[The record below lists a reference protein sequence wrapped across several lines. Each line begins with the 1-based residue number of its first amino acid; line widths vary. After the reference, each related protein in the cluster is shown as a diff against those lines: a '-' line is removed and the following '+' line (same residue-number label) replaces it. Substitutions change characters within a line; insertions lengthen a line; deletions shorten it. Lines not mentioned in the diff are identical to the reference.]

1 MPRLIEHFWR
11 ILPAVRRTE
20 RGRALFFIGLLA
32 LVTAAQ
38 TVGLAGS
45 EALFLARLS
54 AHSLPLAFVCA
65 ALAAVL
71 GSGVYAVA
79 VGRTRNDSL
88 FAWML
93 FGSGFLLLIVPFA
106 APNPGT
112 ALLFMLIA
120 AFYLTQCVLINH
132 FWTFA
137 SDYFDTLTSKR
148 LIPVFAI
155 GSSVGGLAGGGLGA
169 LTARALSPIA
179 TIAVWGGLLLCGAAM
194 LRLARRP
201 LRRWGPLGAE
211 EADETSVEG
220 MAAAVRFVRQSRL
233 GRWLLLASV
242 GMVIAQFVAQYI
254 YLDVFVRRYP
264 DPTALA
270 VFIAIYLA
278 LSNIVEI
285 ALVLWGTPWL
295 IRRFGVAGAN
305 VVHPGLTLV
314 SFAALLAS
322 VRLDTSVAARAVR
335 ELVENAVAQPTRA
348 LVFNALPPRFRGRI
362 RAFLE
367 GVVLYCGMAAAGV
380 LLLALEAPSLRAL
393 ALVGGGAALAYLVAN
408 LGVRRAYLDALIEG
422 IRTGRLDLGDLD
434 DEFGDWDSARLA
446 DLCDELLRA
455 ETVRPSRSLLQL
467 IASLG
472 QHGVAEPLARGLA
485 HPLAS
490 VRIACVRALSEC
502 RDARAAL
509 HGALADPNAEVRLA
523 ALATL
528 PDDTG
533 TNLAPLL
540 HDPDARVRA
549 TAAARSP
556 STSDHLARMLE
567 SGDRAERFAA
577 LAVAGDAHAELI
589 ARAVVDPDPLLGGAA
604 LERLAAVAPDRVPAG
619 AIERG
624 LDAADPRVRCAALR
638 AWSRGSERAPRER
651 IARALGDPAP
661 EVRGCAAEVLA
672 GAGAAGVEAALP
684 YLGDASANTAGAA
697 LAAVAAGDHPGRR
710 RFLSDEL
717 RQRAGR
723 AWRAVAALGF
733 FPDNE
738 PGTRFVRL
746 AVADG
751 WLRELRFAFRTLE
764 VLESPR
770 VVRRVERALRYG
782 GARSRGDALEVLSNL
797 GDRDAARLLVL
808 MYEPGPLEERMAGL
822 GAAVVLPKD
831 RSAFLA
837 EASRSEDRWL
847 KLAVA
852 AGEPAL
858 GETSLPESAVME
870 RLLALKRVP
879 LFENL
884 NLDQLE
890 AVLRLAGDATF
901 LPGEVIVRQ
910 GDPGGE
916 LYLLL
921 EGSAEAWL
929 DHGGA
934 NPQQLST
941 MPAGSY
947 FGEMAILDDEPRSA
961 TVIARE
967 SVRLLTL
974 EGDSLKELLL
984 QMPEI
989 AFELLR
995 VMTSRV
1001 RASERRLIAA
1011 RQGR

>member
-1 MPRLIEHFWR
+1 MPRPIESLWR
-11 ILPAVRRTE
+11 ILPAVRRAE

-45 EALFLARLS
+45 EALFLADLS
-54 AHSLPLAFVCA
+54 AHGLPLAFVCA

-71 GSGVYAVA
+71 GSGLYSVA

-93 FGSGFLLLIVPFA
+93 FGAGAALLVVPVA
-106 APNPGT
+106 APDPGT
-112 ALLFMLIA
+112 AMLFALIA
-120 AFYLTQCVLINH
+120 AYYVTQCVLINH

-169 LTARALSPIA
+169 LTARAVSPVA
-179 TIAVWGGLLLCGAAM
+179 TIAVWGGLLICSAAL

-211 EADETSVEG
+211 EADETSAEG
-220 MAAAVRFVRQSRL
+220 IAAAVRFVRQSRL
-233 GRWLLLASV
+233 GRWLLLASL

-254 YLDVFVRRYP
+254 YLDVFVRSYP

-270 VFIAIYLA
+270 VFIAGFLA

-285 ALVLWGTPWL
+285 GLVLWGTPWL
-295 IRRFGVAGAN
+295 IRHFGVAGAN
-305 VVHPGLTLV
+305 IVHPALTLA

-362 RAFLE
+362 RALLE
-367 GVVLYCGMAAAGV
+367 GMVVYGGMAAAGV
-380 LLLALEAPSLRAL
+380 LLLAVETPDLRAL
-393 ALVGGGAALAYLVAN
+393 AGVGGAAALAYLVAN
-408 LGVRRAYLDALIEG
+408 LGVRRAYLDALVEG

-434 DEFGDWDSARLA
+434 DEFSDRDAARLA

-485 HPLAS
+485 HPLPS
-490 VRIACVRALSEC
+490 VRIACVAALARC
-502 RDARAAL
+502 RDAHAAL
-509 HGALADPNAEVRLA
+509 SRALADADAEVRLA
-523 ALATL
+523 ALAAL
-528 PDDTG
+528 PSDAGAD
-533 TNLAPLL
+533 LAPLL
-540 HDPDARVRA
+540 RDPDPRVRA

-556 STSDHLARMLE
+556 SAAHDLARMLDSE
-567 SGDRAERFAA
+567 DRADRFAA
-577 LAVAGDAHAELI
+577 LAVASAAHGERIL
-589 ARAVVDPDPLLGGAA
+589 RAIDDPDPLLGGAA
-604 LERLAAVAPDRVPAG
+604 LERIAALAPDRIPAG
-619 AIERG
+619 AIERA
-624 LDAADPRVRCAALR
+624 LDAAEPAVRCAALR
-638 AWSRGSERAPRER
+638 AWSRAPERAPHER
-651 IARALGDPAP
+651 IARALGDPAS
-661 EVRGCAAEVLA
+661 EVRGQAAQALA
-672 GAGAAGVEAALP
+672 AAGAAGVEAALP
-684 YLGDASANTAGAA
+684 FLRDASATTAGAA
-697 LAAVAAGDHPGRR
+697 LAAVAAGDHPRRWRLLAEELRR
-710 RFLSDEL
+710 RTVQAWQSLVAL
-717 RQRAGR
+717 R
-723 AWRAVAALGF
+723 F
-733 FPDNE
+733 FPDTE
-738 PGTRFVRL
+738 TGARFMRV

-751 WLRELRFAFRTLE
+751 GIRELRFAFRMLE
-764 VLESPR
+764 ALESPR

-782 GARSRGDALEVLSNL
+782 RGRARGDALEVLSNL

-808 MYEPGPLEERMAGL
+808 LYEPGPIQERIASL
-822 GAAVVLPKD
+822 GPGVALPES
-831 RSAFLA
+831 RAAFLA
-837 EASRSEDRWL
+837 EVRRSGDRWQRMAL
-847 KLAVA
+847 A
-852 AGEPAL
+852 AGDAAL
-858 GETSLPESAVME
+858 GETPAAIME

-921 EGSAEAWL
+921 EGSVEAWL

-947 FGEMAILDDEPRSA
+947 FGEIAILDDEPRSA

-967 SVRLLTL
+967 PARLLTL
-974 EGDSLKELLL
+974 DGDSLKELLL

-1001 RASERRLIAA
+1001 RASERRLLAA

>member
-1 MPRLIEHFWR
+1 MPRPIEHFWR
-11 ILPAVRRTE
+11 ILPAVRRAE

-54 AHSLPLAFVCA
+54 AQKLPLAFVSA
-65 ALAAVL
+65 ALAAVV
-71 GSGVYAVA
+71 GSGIYAIA
-79 VGRTRNDSL
+79 VGRVRNDSL
-88 FAWML
+88 FAGML
-93 FGSGFLLLIVPFA
+93 IGWGLLLALVPVASAEPGPFLLFA
-106 APNPGT
+106 
-112 ALLFMLIA
+112 LIA
-120 AFYLTQCVLINH
+120 AYYVTQCVLINH

-155 GSSVGGLAGGGLGA
+155 GSSIGGLVGGGFGA
-169 LTARALSPIA
+169 FTASALSPIA
-179 TIAVWGGLLLCGAAM
+179 TIGVWGALLLGSAAM
-194 LRLARRP
+194 MRLARRP

-233 GRWLLLASV
+233 GRWLLLASL
-242 GMVIAQFVAQYI
+242 GMVIAQFIAQYI
-254 YLDVFVRRYP
+254 YSDVFVRTFP
-264 DPTALA
+264 DPTSLA
-270 VFIAIYLA
+270 VFIAVYLA

-305 VVHPGLTLV
+305 VVHPGLTLA
-314 SFAALLAS
+314 SFAALLVS
-322 VRLDTSVAARAVR
+322 VRLDTSVAARGVR
-335 ELVENAVAQPTRA
+335 ESVENAVAQPTRA
-348 LVFNALPPRFRGRI
+348 LVFNALPARFRGRI

-367 GVVLYCGMAAAGV
+367 GVVVYGGMAAAGV
-380 LLLALEAPSLRAL
+380 LLLALGTPDLRAL
-393 ALVGGGAALAYLVAN
+393 ALLGGGAALAYLAAN
-408 LGVRRAYLDALIEG
+408 LGERRAYLDALIEG

-434 DEFGDWDSARLA
+434 EEIGDWGSARLA

-455 ETVRPSRSLLQL
+455 ETMRPSRSLLQL

-472 QHGVAEPLARGLA
+472 QHQVAEPLARGLS

-490 VRIACVRALSEC
+490 VRIACVRALADC
-502 RDARAAL
+502 HDAQAAL
-509 HGALADPNAEVRLA
+509 RGALTDRDAEVRLA
-523 ALATL
+523 ALAAL
-528 PDDTG
+528 PDDPQAD
-533 TNLAPLL
+533 LALL
-540 HDPDARVRA
+540 GDPDPRVRA
-549 TAAARSP
+549 AAAARSP
-556 STSDHLARMLE
+556 ATSDHLVRMLE
-567 SGDRAERFAA
+567 RGDRAERFAA
-577 LAVAGDAHAELI
+577 LAVAGEDHAERI
-589 ARAVVDPDPLLGGAA
+589 ARAVDDPDPLLGGAA
-604 LERLAAVAPDRVPAG
+604 LERLAAVAPDRVPEG
-619 AIERG
+619 AIERA
-624 LDAADPRVRCAALR
+624 LDSADPRVRCAALR
-638 AWSRGSERAPRER
+638 AWSLRPERAPREQ
-651 IARALGDPAP
+651 IARALCDPAP
-661 EVRGCAAEVLA
+661 EVRSSAADALA
-672 GAGAAGVEAALP
+672 ASGAAGVEAALP
-684 YLGDASANTAGAA
+684 YLGDASTTTAGAA
-697 LAAVAAGDHPGRR
+697 LSAIAAGDHPRRR

-717 RQRAGR
+717 RQRAER
-723 AWRAVAALGF
+723 AWQSLVALGF
-733 FPDNE
+733 FPDRE
-738 PGTRFVRL
+738 PGARFLRL
-746 AVADG
+746 AIADG
-751 WLRELRFAFRTLE
+751 GIRELRFAFRALE
-764 VLESPR
+764 VLETPR

-782 GARSRGDALEVLSNL
+782 TARSRGDALEVLSNL

-808 MYEPGPLEERMAGL
+808 MYEPGPIEERIAGL
-822 GAAVVLPKD
+822 GPTVALPAS
-831 RSAFLA
+831 RATFLA
-837 EASRSEDRWL
+837 EARSSEDRWL
-847 KLAVA
+847 RMALAA
-852 AGEPAL
+852 AEPAL
-858 GETSLPESAVME
+858 GETSPPESAVME

-884 NLDQLE
+884 NLEQLE

-916 LYLLL
+916 LFLLL

-929 DHGGA
+929 DHGGT

-967 SVRLLTL
+967 PARLLTL
-974 EGDSLKELLL
+974 DGDSLKELLM

-1001 RASERRLIAA
+1001 RASERRLVAA